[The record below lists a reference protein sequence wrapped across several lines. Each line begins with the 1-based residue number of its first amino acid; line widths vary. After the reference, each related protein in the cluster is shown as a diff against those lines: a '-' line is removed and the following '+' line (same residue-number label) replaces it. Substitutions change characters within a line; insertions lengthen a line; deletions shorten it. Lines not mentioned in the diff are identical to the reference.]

1 MHLLAAKPGEL
12 LDGTEAVDLRQTP
25 GEIVV
30 LSAADSEIAC
40 LAAAQQRL
48 VVHKP
53 GVPSLRLASL
63 LALRHNL
70 SVDLYAESVVAE
82 AKLVIVRLL
91 GGMSYWPYGVER
103 LSQLCRQRGI
113 PLAFLPGDDRPD
125 PVLESWGT
133 LDPVHCAM
141 LWRYLVEGGPANA
154 EGFLRHA
161 ATLLGRADEPP
172 PPAPLLHA
180 GIYWPGAAAG
190 LGVAD
195 LVPQWRPGAPILAI
209 TFYRALVQAAN
220 LAPVDALIAAL
231 RARGLNPLPLWAH
244 SLKDPQAVALLG
256 RILDAAPPDLV
267 LNATAF
273 AVGAPGA
280 ERAGTVFDAADCP
293 IIQLVFAG
301 GSESVWRAG
310 TRGLD
315 ARDLAMN
322 VALPEIDGRII
333 GRAVSFKDMTRRDPL
348 TEADLVAY
356 RPVPDR
362 IAFVADLAMAWTSLR
377 RCPAAERRI
386 GFVLANYPNK
396 DGRIG
401 NGVGLDTPNGLV
413 TVLRALADAGY
424 AVGPIPADGD
434 ALIRTLQAG
443 PTNRDKS
450 RTGGVVFPLDA
461 YLAAFANLP
470 AAVRQAVDDRWG
482 RPEADPFFA
491 PGEGFRLPVLLL
503 GQVAIGIQP
512 SRGYDINPATSYHS
526 PDLVPPH
533 GYLAFYA
540 WLRHGFGALAI
551 VHMGKHGTMEWL
563 PGKAVALAETCLPE
577 AVFGPLPHL
586 YPFIVNDPGEGSQA
600 KRRAQAVIIDHLTP
614 PLTRAESYGPMARLE
629 TLVDEYYA
637 ASGLDPR
644 RLEHLAR
651 EILDLAAS
659 SGLDRDCGI
668 ERAMPTETALTRLDA
683 HLCDLKELQIRDGL
697 HIFGRSPEGRQR
709 RDLMLAL
716 ARAPRGG
723 ALHQASLIRALA
735 DDLGLGFD
743 PLLDA
748 PATPWNGP
756 RPAVLAAQTSKT
768 PSPPHWGGE
777 GALSSCPRA
786 GRERRT

>member
-40 LAAAQQRL
+40 LAAAQRRL
-48 VVHKP
+48 VEREL
-53 GVPSLRLASL
+53 GAPSLRLASL

-70 SVDLYAESVVAE
+70 SVDLYAESVAAE

-91 GGMSYWPYGVER
+91 GGVSYWPYGVER

-113 PLAFLPGDDRPD
+113 PLAFLPGDDKPD
-125 PVLESWGT
+125 PLLESWST
-133 LDPVHCAM
+133 LDPAHCAM
-141 LWRYLVEGGPANA
+141 LWHYLVEGGPGNA
-154 EGFLRHA
+154 EGFLRLA
-161 ATLLGRADEPP
+161 ATLLGRIDEPP

-195 LVPQWRPGAPILAI
+195 LAPHWQPGAPVVAI

-231 RARGLNPLPLWAH
+231 QARGLNPLPLWAQ
-244 SLKDPQAVALLG
+244 SLKDKQAVALLG
-256 RILDAAPPDLV
+256 RILEVAPPDLV

-293 IIQLVFAG
+293 VIQLVFAG
-301 GSESVWRAG
+301 GSEAAWRAG

-333 GRAVSFKDMTRRDPL
+333 GRAVSFKDAARRDPL

-356 RPVPDR
+356 RPVLDR
-362 IAFVADLAMAWTSLR
+362 IAFTADLALAWTRLR
-377 RCPAAERRI
+377 RSPAAERRI
-386 GFVLANYPNK
+386 GFVLANYPNR

-413 TVLRALADAGY
+413 TALHALAEAGY
-424 AVGPIPADGD
+424 AVGTILADGD
-434 ALIRTLQAG
+434 ALIRALQAG
-443 PTNRDKS
+443 PTNRDKT
-450 RTGGVVFPLDA
+450 RAGGVVLPLDA
-461 YLAAFANLP
+461 YLAAYAGLP
-470 AAVRQAVDDRWG
+470 AEVRKQVGDRWG
-482 RPEADPFFA
+482 LPEADPFFS
-491 PGEGFRLPVLLL
+491 PGEGFRLPVLMLDHI
-503 GQVAIGIQP
+503 AIGIQP
-512 SRGYDINPATSYHS
+512 SRGYDIDPAASYHS

-533 GYLAFYA
+533 AYLAFYA
-540 WLRHGFGALAI
+540 WLRRGFDALAI

-629 TLVDEYYA
+629 SLVDEYYA
-637 ASGLDPR
+637 ASGMDPR

-668 ERAMPTETALTRLDA
+668 DRATPTEAALTRLDA

-697 HIFGRSPEGRQR
+697 HIFGRSPVGRQR
-709 RDLMLAL
+709 RDLILAL
-716 ARAPRGG
+716 ARAPRGS
-723 ALHQASLIRALA
+723 APYQVSLIRALA
-735 DDLGLGFD
+735 EDLALGFD
-743 PLLDA
+743 PLLAA
-748 PATPWNGP
+748 PAEAWNGP

-768 PSPPHWGGE
+768 PSPPYWGGE
-777 GALSSCPRA
+777 GALPSYPRA
-786 GRERRT
+786 ERERRA